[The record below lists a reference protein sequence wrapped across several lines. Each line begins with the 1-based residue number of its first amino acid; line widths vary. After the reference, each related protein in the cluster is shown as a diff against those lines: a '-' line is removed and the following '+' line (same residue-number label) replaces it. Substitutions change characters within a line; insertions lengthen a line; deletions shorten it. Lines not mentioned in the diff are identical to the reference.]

1 MLLIIGFG
9 VYAIVKKKVHIT
21 NSWTLTGNNA
31 RNFGIAVV
39 VMTLP
44 VTFVARMLLP
54 TLLPYAWIYHPIGGR
69 LLMLAILTVALFL
82 LALAFSDETP
92 APRRNW

>member
-9 VYAIVKKKVHIT
+9 IYAIVKKKVHIT
-21 NSWTLTGNNA
+21 NSWTLTGDNA

-39 VMTLP
+39 VMTFP
-44 VTFVARMLLP
+44 VTLIARTLLPMLLP
-54 TLLPYAWIYHPIGGR
+54 HAWIYHPIGGR
-69 LLMLAILTVALFL
+69 LLMLATLTVVLFL

-92 APRRNW
+92 SRSNG